1 MTTKELFMKI
11 NLLRTLTFTA
21 LLSLS
26 SLSAFAA
33 PGAGELSYEDFMK
46 SCRDPGA
53 YGQQR
58 PAENIRIACK
68 NIQTAWQPVEAGST
82 TLLESRNISSEL
94 FSDKY
99 HVALQDFGVTIPEL
113 NIACP
118 KFREVLETSQ
128 IEKSLTC
135 AQILAETRTLKEL
148 CVDTID
154 EAISQNPDLVV
165 VTPTGK
171 TYNSCSTPAQ
181 K

>member
-1 MTTKELFMKI
+1 MKM
-11 NLLRTLTFTA
+11 NLLKTITFSALFSLASLTA
-21 LLSLS
+21 S
-26 SLSAFAA
+26 AA
-33 PGAGELSYEDFMK
+33 PGAGEMSYEDFMK

-68 NIQTAWQPVEAGST
+68 NIQTSWQPVEAGST
-82 TLLESRNISSEL
+82 TLLESRKISSEL

-99 HVALQDFGVTIPEL
+99 HVALQDFTVAVPEL
-113 NIACP
+113 NISCP

-148 CVDTID
+148 CVDAID
-154 EAISQNPDLVV
+154 EAVSQNPDLVV

-171 TYNSCSTPAQ
+171 TYNSCSTPTQ